1 MSVNLNEK
9 INGAKERFAALKL
22 CDFAVE
28 YAYQGILRIDVLI
41 WDTEDARHKVLL
53 RDEIANL
60 QRMYYH
66 LFKNVLR
73 LRWLSDAVWQLY
85 PDEHTAMDWEIVQDF
100 LEYASEN
107 VEIERS
113 LFTRGKFRLRL
124 QREFTIEK
132 ISPSSLQEYPFI
144 QLADLFAGLV
154 VFSREKFDEY
164 QRWLEKTSSQ
174 LKLLEDTEPEVRLSG
189 STKERFSVLQKLN
202 KQTTQIRS

>member
-1 MSVNLNEK
+1 MTLSSDNLEK
-9 INGAKERFAALKL
+9 LSNDLSKRLSASNVKEFKWKKVNGAKERFAALKL

-107 VEIERS
+107 VGIERS
-113 LFTRGKFRLRL
+113 LFTR
-124 QREFTIEK
+124 
-132 ISPSSLQEYPFI
+132 
-144 QLADLFAGLV
+144 
-154 VFSREKFDEY
+154 
-164 QRWLEKTSSQ
+164 
-174 LKLLEDTEPEVRLSG
+174 
-189 STKERFSVLQKLN
+189 
-202 KQTTQIRS
+202 